1 MARTCVLIPGDG
13 IGPEV
18 CDAVVRV
25 LDAAGADIAW
35 DRRLAGVAA
44 IEAGDAEVLP
54 AATCDAIRRHRV
66 ALKGPCTTPIGEGFS
81 SVNVALQLRSIR
93 ACSIAVGGPGS
104 GVPT

>member
-35 DRRLAGVAA
+35 DRRQAGVAA

-54 AATCDAIRRHRV
+54 AATCDAIR
-66 ALKGPCTTPIGEGFS
+66 GYE
-81 SVNVALQLRSIR
+81 QLRR
-93 ACSIAVGGPGS
+93 ERPPGAGFLGYIAARS
-104 GVPT
+104 MFAKS